1 LQFKNE
7 QKAKLTNKNVR
18 LQKNSSYW

>member
-18 LQKNSSYW
+18 LQKNSLYW